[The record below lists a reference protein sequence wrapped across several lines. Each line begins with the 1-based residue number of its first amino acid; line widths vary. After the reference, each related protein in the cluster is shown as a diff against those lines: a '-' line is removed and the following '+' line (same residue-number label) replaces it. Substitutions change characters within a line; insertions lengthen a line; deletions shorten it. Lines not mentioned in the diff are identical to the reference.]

1 MDIPMYS
8 VDALR
13 SMEVIEINTGA
24 KLGSIKD
31 LKVDCENYR
40 IVAIVLPSSR
50 SGFFGRKDNIE
61 IPFEKITKIGLDVI
75 LVDAGDEM
83 IQEEIK

>member
-50 SGFFGRKDNIE
+50 GGFFSI
-61 IPFEKITKIGLDVI
+61 F
-75 LVDAGDEM
+75 
-83 IQEEIK
+83 